1 MLHKRKRKTLV
12 RGKMEVAGGLEREE
26 ERKGKTKGKKEEEN
40 LRGWRVIER
49 IEGNLFLPFFFHHR
63 GCREADKGM
72 EKRLRKKRKEKEGRR
87 MIEGGQKVYFG
98 EVRLSFLRGRN
109 QSVF

>member
-1 MLHKRKRKTLV
+1 MKA
-12 RGKMEVAGGLEREE
+12 AGGLEREE
-26 ERKGKTKGKKEEEN
+26 ERKGKTKGKKK
-40 LRGWRVIER
+40 
-49 IEGNLFLPFFFHHR
+49 IEGMEGDWKSRRKPFSAIFFHHR
-63 GCREADKGM
+63 GCTEADKGM

-98 EVRLSFLRGRN
+98 EIRLSFLRGRN

>member
-1 MLHKRKRKTLV
+1 MDWRERKREK
-12 RGKMEVAGGLEREE
+12 ERQ
-26 ERKGKTKGKKEEEN
+26 RKKKKEN

-49 IEGNLFLPFFFHHR
+49 VEGNLFLPFFFHHR
-63 GCREADKGM
+63 GYGEADKGM

-98 EVRLSFLRGRN
+98 EIRLSFLRGRN